1 MAARIDEVIETR
13 VNDQLVFE
21 EILIGGE
28 PPPLRLE
35 QARVPIDD
43 VRLDTGNPRLR
54 YQQLMF
60 PEKSLSDLLFE
71 ENDTRLLKEDILR
84 NGLID
89 PPYLRRDPD
98 GKFTVI
104 EGNRRT
110 AVMQKLHADH
120 PTDDR
125 FASMYAR
132 ILPGDTPVD
141 RQALLMAQFHIA
153 GKLKWNAH
161 EKAGHIYTMWKKLQ
175 VPMDQLKATL
185 HMGEPAIRATVAAY
199 EMLTER
205 YATIDNGKYKDKAD
219 GKWSYFAELYKTKDL
234 RVRVAGDKNG
244 LPADPYFA
252 DRFCRWVGETRIP
265 QAVDVRKLP
274 MILKDSRAL
283 AQFEGNVDGAFERAL
298 EIAQSDPA
306 EKSKFFKA
314 LRDLHKAGLAANMFD
329 IQMAA
334 SDDKAKKA
342 LSDAKKILEGISRQA
357 SIA

>member
-1 MAARIDEVIETR
+1 MPTD
-13 VNDQLVFE
+13 VNGQLIFE

-35 QARVPIDD
+35 QARVDITD
-43 VRLDTGNPRLR
+43 VRLDSRNPRLR
-54 YQQLMF
+54 YEQLMF

-89 PPYLRRDPD
+89 PPYLRREPD
-98 GKFTVI
+98 GKYTVI

-110 AVMQKLHADH
+110 ACMQKLHEDH
-120 PTDDR
+120 PSDLR
-125 FASMYAR
+125 FATMYSR
-132 ILPGDTPVD
+132 ILPGDTPAD

-161 EKAGHIYTMWKKLQ
+161 EKAGHIYSLWKVLQ

-252 DRFCRWVGETRIP
+252 DRFCRWVGEGRIP
-265 QAVDVRKLP
+265 QAADVRKLP
-274 MILKDSRAL
+274 LILKDVRAL
-283 AQFEGNVDGAFERAL
+283 AEFERDVEGAYERAI

-314 LRDLHKAGLAANMFD
+314 LRELHKAGLAANMND
-329 IQMAA
+329 IQLAA
-334 SDDKAKKA
+334 VDDKAQKA
-342 LSDAKKILEGISRQA
+342 LSDAKKILDGISRQA
-357 SIA
+357 SIAR